1 MDPDTQQRIEDA
13 KKPRIDLD
21 ADKKYNCIL
30 SIVEMY
36 HTMIA
41 SLFPKPPVR
50 KPGEK
55 METDVPEVDLSE
67 DAMKS
72 ITVGNHIVSVI
83 FTIHN
88 VCRQEVKNTTTNM
101 IKKTSATAYKVHYRG
116 QDYSLTNERVKTMWL
131 TTLKINGL
139 EYKDFSPTDNANWYG
154 TMGPYLDMFAAYPLR
169 ANELRLG
176 HNNMPIT
183 KIDGV
188 HKSFPVSKYGLSGA
202 HHVLLEG
209 TSFPP
214 ERRSSIVQSLGPM
227 TAWLCM
233 LRSDG
238 IYRRKYAIA
247 VKRAMSH
254 IPCID
259 DLIELTRTI
268 KQASELSAVTT
279 LIAEILMIT
288 TARQA
293 TRMFFPLTIF
303 SAVWRNE
310 KNPKDFCKFF
320 STTGAGGW
328 YTYKKASLLP
338 IKFTLCGE
346 MEEEMAAQIV
356 FHSIF
361 GTYKEDLSILSQIT
375 DIASWYTREEMG
387 PCFRK
392 QGTTEHITK
401 VTLPKI
407 RYYSKMSCAN
417 QTGLLSGVYNQ
428 VATVPCFSGLRVHRF
443 DAQFFEHIEKKR
455 IMGATGKTVSQIVN
469 ILTTTLEELHDGL
482 KKDNGKVQMGT
493 TNWRDMNSLE
503 LGKPGDEVHVKLEGQ
518 GKMFLGRN

>member
-1 MDPDTQQRIEDA
+1 MLYYDAPEIEKIENA
-13 KKPRIDLD
+13 
-21 ADKKYNCIL
+21 
-30 SIVEMY
+30 
-36 HTMIA
+36 T
-41 SLFPKPPVR
+41 
-50 KPGEK
+50 
-55 METDVPEVDLSE
+55 
-67 DAMKS
+67 KS

-88 VCRQEVKNTTTNM
+88 VCRQEVKNMTTNM
-101 IKKTSATAYKVHYRG
+101 IKKTSATAYKIHYRG
-116 QDYSLTNERVKTMWL
+116 QDYSLTNETVKNTWV
-131 TTLKINGL
+131 TILKSNGL
-139 EYKDFSPTDNANWYG
+139 EYKDFSSTDNSNWYG

-176 HNNMPIT
+176 QNNMPIT
-183 KIDGV
+183 KLDGI

-214 ERRSSIVQSLGPM
+214 ERRSSIVKSLGPM

-259 DLIELTRTI
+259 DLIELTKTI

-303 SAVWRNE
+303 AAVWIEE
-310 KNPKDFCKFF
+310 KDPKEFCKFF

-328 YTYKKASLLP
+328 YTYKKASSLST
-338 IKFTLCGE
+338 KFTVCGE
-346 MEEEMAAQIV
+346 MEEEMASQIV

-375 DIASWYTREEMG
+375 DVASWYTREEMG

-392 QGTTEHITK
+392 QGTTAHITK

-407 RYYSKMSCAN
+407 QYYSKMSCAN

-443 DAQFFEHIEKKR
+443 DAQIFRTYRKEKNNGCYGKNNLTNSQHIDYYTGR
-455 IMGATGKTVSQIVN
+455 AT
-469 ILTTTLEELHDGL
+469 
-482 KKDNGKVQMGT
+482 
-493 TNWRDMNSLE
+493 
-503 LGKPGDEVHVKLEGQ
+503 
-518 GKMFLGRN
+518 